1 MGSSR
6 DPQAASGRPGSGV
19 EADEGDE
26 AMTPAGRNKHWGS
39 SLDDFLKEEGVYEE
53 AKRQVAKETI
63 AWQIERAM
71 KEKNLSKK
79 RMAELMETS
88 RTQVDR
94 LLNPKDHNVTLAT
107 LEKAAAIVGRQL
119 RLELV

>member
-1 MGSSR
+1 MKKR
-6 DPQAASGRPGSGV
+6 
-19 EADEGDE
+19 
-26 AMTPAGRNKHWGS
+26 THWGS
-39 SLDDFLKEEGVYEE
+39 TLDDFLKEEGIYEE
-53 AKRQVAKETI
+53 AKTQVAKEMI
-63 AWQIERAM
+63 AWQIHQAR
-71 KEKNLSKK
+71 KRKGLTKK

>member
-1 MGSSR
+1 
-6 DPQAASGRPGSGV
+6 
-19 EADEGDE
+19 
-26 AMTPAGRNKHWGS
+26 MTAKTKKHWGS
-39 SLDDFLKEEGVYEE
+39 ALDDFLKEEGIYEE
-53 AKRQVAKETI
+53 AKTRVAKEMI

-71 KEKNLSKK
+71 KEKKLTKK

-88 RTQVDR
+88 RTQIDR

-107 LEKAAAIVGRQL
+107 LEKAAMIVGRQL

>member
-1 MGSSR
+1 VAVR
-6 DPQAASGRPGSGV
+6 KK
-19 EADEGDE
+19 
-26 AMTPAGRNKHWGS
+26 THWGS
-39 SLDDFLKEEGVYEE
+39 TLDDFLKEEGIYEE
-53 AKRQVAKETI
+53 AKTQIAKEMI
-63 AWQIERAM
+63 AWQLEQAM
-71 KEKNLSKK
+71 KKKGLTKK

-107 LEKAAAIVGRQL
+107 LEKAAAVVGRQV

>member
-1 MGSSR
+1 MKKR
-6 DPQAASGRPGSGV
+6 
-19 EADEGDE
+19 
-26 AMTPAGRNKHWGS
+26 THWGS
-39 SLDDFLKEEGVYEE
+39 TLDDFLKEEGIYEE
-53 AKRQVAKETI
+53 AKTQVAKEMI
-63 AWQIERAM
+63 AWQIEQAM
-71 KEKNLSKK
+71 KKKGLTKK

-107 LEKAAAIVGRQL
+107 LEKAAAVVGRQL

>member
-1 MGSSR
+1 V
-6 DPQAASGRPGSGV
+6 AV
-19 EADEGDE
+19 KKK
-26 AMTPAGRNKHWGS
+26 THWGS
-39 SLDDFLKEEGVYEE
+39 TLDDFLKEEGIYEE
-53 AKRQVAKETI
+53 AKTQVAKEMI
-63 AWQIERAM
+63 AWQIEQAM
-71 KEKNLSKK
+71 SEKGLTKK

-107 LEKAAAIVGRQL
+107 LEKAAAVVGRQL

>member
-1 MGSSR
+1 
-6 DPQAASGRPGSGV
+6 
-19 EADEGDE
+19 
-26 AMTPAGRNKHWGS
+26 MTAKKSKHWGS
-39 SLDDFLKEEGVYEE
+39 TLDDFLKKEGIYEE
-53 AKRQVAKETI
+53 AKAQIAKEMI

-71 KEKNLSKK
+71 KEKKLTKK

-88 RTQVDR
+88 RTQIDR

>member
-1 MGSSR
+1 
-6 DPQAASGRPGSGV
+6 
-19 EADEGDE
+19 
-26 AMTPAGRNKHWGS
+26 MTAKTKKHWGS
-39 SLDDFLKEEGVYEE
+39 ALDDFLKEEGIYEE
-53 AKRQVAKETI
+53 AKTQVAKEMI

-71 KEKNLSKK
+71 KEKKLTKK

-88 RTQVDR
+88 RSQIDR

-107 LEKAAAIVGRQL
+107 LEKAAVIVGRQL

>member
-1 MGSSR
+1 
-6 DPQAASGRPGSGV
+6 
-19 EADEGDE
+19 
-26 AMTPAGRNKHWGS
+26 MTPAGRNKHWGS
-39 SLDDFLKEEGVYEE
+39 SLAAFLKEEGVYEE

>member
-1 MGSSR
+1 M
-6 DPQAASGRPGSGV
+6 AV
-19 EADEGDE
+19 KKK
-26 AMTPAGRNKHWGS
+26 THWGS
-39 SLDDFLKEEGVYEE
+39 TLDDFLKEEGIYEE
-53 AKRQVAKETI
+53 TKAQVAKEMI
-63 AWQIERAM
+63 AWQIEQAM
-71 KEKNLSKK
+71 KKKGLTKK

-107 LEKAAAIVGRQL
+107 LEKAAAVVGRQL

>member
-1 MGSSR
+1 V
-6 DPQAASGRPGSGV
+6 AV
-19 EADEGDE
+19 KKK
-26 AMTPAGRNKHWGS
+26 THWGS
-39 SLDDFLKEEGVYEE
+39 TLDDFLKEEGIYEE
-53 AKRQVAKETI
+53 TKAQVAKEMI
-63 AWQIERAM
+63 AWQIEQAM
-71 KEKNLSKK
+71 KKKGLTKK

-107 LEKAAAIVGRQL
+107 LEKAAAVVGRQL